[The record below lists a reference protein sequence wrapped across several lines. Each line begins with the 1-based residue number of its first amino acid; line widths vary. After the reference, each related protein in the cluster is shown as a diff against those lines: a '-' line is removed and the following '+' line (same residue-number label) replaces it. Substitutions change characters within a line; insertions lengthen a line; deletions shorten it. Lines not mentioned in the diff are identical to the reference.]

1 MYQDL
6 EEKLGKQTNDTTI
19 QKSSELVG
27 ENQSYDEHEE
37 NEITPIEVEQKK
49 HSRKERTDTMDAT
62 TTKIVTSHFKNYI
75 KSSLLRKV
83 NSLTSLKNILII

>member
-49 HSRKERTDTMDAT
+49 TFEERK
-62 TTKIVTSHFKNYI
+62 N
-75 KSSLLRKV
+75 
-83 NSLTSLKNILII
+83 